1 MTDETVYWEDL
12 ITWRSRRVVIG
23 RAGFPYRVFHWRYT
37 IRRVGNF
44 QVLKSIVNPSER
56 KKKERNLSVTKFV
69 ENYPINDK
77 IAIG

>member
-1 MTDETVYWEDL
+1 MEVEARCYRE
-12 ITWRSRRVVIG
+12 G
-23 RAGFPYRVFHWRYT
+23 GFPASGFPLAVHDSSGREFS
-37 IRRVGNF
+37 I
-44 QVLKSIVNPSER
+44 LKSIVNPSER